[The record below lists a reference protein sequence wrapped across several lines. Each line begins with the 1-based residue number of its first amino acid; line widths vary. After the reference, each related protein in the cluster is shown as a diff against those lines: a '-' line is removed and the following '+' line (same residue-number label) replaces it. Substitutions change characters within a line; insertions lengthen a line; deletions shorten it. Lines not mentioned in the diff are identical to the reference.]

1 MAHQKE
7 QWRKIPK
14 APLYDAS
21 SDGRIMSV
29 RHKHIIIPKE
39 KDDGLY
45 IDLMV
50 KGEFMEFYV
59 PDLVLSAF
67 SPTYL
72 FGDII
77 SFRDGNKYKA
87 TRRNM
92 SFSVAKNR
100 KLSDMDEIEVKE
112 WKCEIKSQSANQRI
126 KNKGIIDK
134 YDVYNSLLRTDKSCF
149 YCNSLLDKTTWE
161 LDHFSPLSN
170 GGENT
175 IYNIVPSCNKCN
187 RLKGSMHYHQ
197 MISHIHKILKV
208 HVNLN
213 FSTQKNIEM
222 NSVDKIKEFII
233 SEEVAISD
241 NENYRI

>member
-72 FGDII
+72 FGDI
-77 SFRDGNKYKA
+77 KA
-87 TRRNM
+87 LGMEINIKQLEEICRLVLLKIENCPTWT
-92 SFSVAKNR
+92 
-100 KLSDMDEIEVKE
+100 KLK
-112 WKCEIKSQSANQRI
+112 
-126 KNKGIIDK
+126 
-134 YDVYNSLLRTDKSCF
+134 
-149 YCNSLLDKTTWE
+149 
-161 LDHFSPLSN
+161 
-170 GGENT
+170 
-175 IYNIVPSCNKCN
+175 
-187 RLKGSMHYHQ
+187 
-197 MISHIHKILKV
+197 
-208 HVNLN
+208 
-213 FSTQKNIEM
+213 
-222 NSVDKIKEFII
+222 
-233 SEEVAISD
+233 
-241 NENYRI
+241 